1 MTRLSALT
9 PFGNAR
15 FTLYFTGQVVSNT
28 GTWFQNLALS
38 LVVLEATGSA
48 QSLSGVT
55 VAQFLPLLLLG
66 VPAGRLADRLRPR
79 TILLFTSTLSAVVVC
94 GLAAIVSSAQ
104 PAIWAVLALVF
115 ALGTVNTFDRV
126 AAQAIIFEI
135 VGTSGLS
142 RAVSI
147 STIALAAAR
156 SIGPGLAGIAF
167 AVLGPAVCMLLNAA
181 SFVIV
186 FMLILLIRPRIL
198 HPRPVV
204 DRQDRT
210 GVRAM
215 LRHRSLVTLL
225 VVNSTVAL
233 LALNLMLVLTS
244 TVTLTYR
251 ADATSVGAV
260 HALNALGAIVGGVLA
275 AVPPTASVRSLAVGC
290 LVLGGALGVSAA
302 APTLAVFLVLGPVL
316 GLGVGLYQGLLNA
329 SAQASVPPE
338 QLGRT
343 MSLVTVG
350 NYGVAPIGAV
360 VMGAVIDATSGRVA
374 LAIGGCAALCMA
386 VFVWVRT
393 RARAT
398 VTE

>member
-79 TILLFTSTLSAVVVC
+79 TILLFTSALSAVVVC
-94 GLAAIVSSAQ
+94 GLAAIVSAAQ

-167 AVLGPAVCMLLNAA
+167 AALGPAVCMLLNAA

-186 FMLILLIRPRIL
+186 FLLILLIRPRSL

-204 DRQDRT
+204 DHRERA

-233 LALNLMLVLTS
+233 LAMNLMLVLTS
-244 TVTLTYR
+244 TVTLTYHG
-251 ADATSVGAV
+251 DATSVGAV

-275 AVPPTASVRSLAVGC
+275 AVPAAASVRSLAVGC
-290 LVLGGALGVSAA
+290 LVLGGALGVNAA
-302 APTLAVFLVLGPVL
+302 APTLGVFLVLGPVL

-329 SAQASVPPE
+329 AAQASVPPE

-343 MSLVTVG
+343 MSLVTIG

-398 VTE
+398 VAE